1 MKTKQQMSIFGEG
14 GMLVI
19 NDERFKSRAEIIWEK
34 GTNRASFYR
43 GEVDKYG
50 WVDVGSSF
58 LPSEITAAF
67 LWAQLENLQAIQRK
81 RGESEYL
88 CQGPCVARE

>member
-1 MKTKQQMSIFGEG
+1 MKKKHICHSGEG

-50 WVDVGSSF
+50 W
-58 LPSEITAAF
+58 
-67 LWAQLENLQAIQRK
+67 
-81 RGESEYL
+81 
-88 CQGPCVARE
+88 